1 MSKEEK
7 KLNNFLSEYHILNNN
22 LKIKKNYINQ
32 TNSLYNNLLKHID
45 SIIKIINDQKKL
57 LLNSNNN
64 KDENIYNIIELIN
77 DTFETMMNSDKR
89 IIKEIISYL
98 TTIIDKIKKE
108 KKKYDLELESI
119 YNEMKKEKEKMEIEK
134 KLFHQNMQDTE
145 AKLLKELNDDDDL
158 GKKKLTNDYFESRE
172 YLKESKN
179 NYLNYKTSNIKINE
193 IINQFNNK
201 EIMILDIFDDL
212 ENGFDELASNILNKF
227 YENQCSKNN
236 LSSKNKNKIK
246 EMIIINNNY
255 ILNKRAAKNDIAIKN
270 RYSINP
276 LNFEDFQSNINFL
289 NIENNKEFYNCI
301 FVIKLLQKT
310 VGDVYPNIS
319 LEKEEKKN
327 ENREKISNIINQNNN
342 KIIEEDKNELYSLLN
357 DNEDY
362 QKIFINILNKSR
374 INGNFN
380 KNKDII
386 NIIGHSLNI
395 IINYSSIN
403 KSYNTIKNCIVLSQ
417 TFFYEDDN
425 KKKRYIFEL
434 IKDNKWLHNEDF
446 WRNHIDLL
454 IVGELVKLQN
464 LFNDEKINVFIKKNI
479 PDKMLNKIEESLFAQ
494 LIPSVNN
501 MVEFNVDVKI
511 IIKIIEELI
520 HKYNYLSQK
529 KIDYLFTIISDN
541 KEEIEKIREN
551 VRKELSIKCE
561 KNNNKDP

>member
-1 MSKEEK
+1 MYTQI
-7 KLNNFLSEYHILNNN
+7 FL
-22 LKIKKNYINQ
+22 
-32 TNSLYNNLLKHID
+32 
-45 SIIKIINDQKKL
+45 QKK
-57 LLNSNNN
+57 
-64 KDENIYNIIELIN
+64 
-77 DTFETMMNSDKR
+77 
-89 IIKEIISYL
+89 
-98 TTIIDKIKKE
+98 KK
-108 KKKYDLELESI
+108 
-119 YNEMKKEKEKMEIEK
+119 
-134 KLFHQNMQDTE
+134 
-145 AKLLKELNDDDDL
+145 
-158 GKKKLTNDYFESRE
+158 
-172 YLKESKN
+172 
-179 NYLNYKTSNIKINE
+179 
-193 IINQFNNK
+193 
-201 EIMILDIFDDL
+201 
-212 ENGFDELASNILNKF
+212 
-227 YENQCSKNN
+227 
-236 LSSKNKNKIK
+236 
-246 EMIIINNNY
+246 
-255 ILNKRAAKNDIAIKN
+255 
-270 RYSINP
+270 
-276 LNFEDFQSNINFL
+276 
-289 NIENNKEFYNCI
+289 
-301 FVIKLLQKT
+301 
-310 VGDVYPNIS
+310 
-319 LEKEEKKN
+319 KKN

-551 VRKELSIKCE
+551 VRKELSIKYE
-561 KNNNKDP
+561 KNNNEDP